1 MRVHELDEQYGVT
14 REVVKA
20 ALKAAGLNTHRFS
33 VVDAEE
39 LPRFEAALGL
49 PNDSPTV
56 DELLE
61 ESLGHFDAAIK
72 GEDMPA
78 EDRFPMVDSYGAF
91 RESLLLP
98 PDLAQELR
106 GQLKGRQVADA
117 MLNLERKELNVVT
130 WPDFQK
136 LRIPT

>member
-39 LPRFEAALGL
+39 LPRFEAALVMAKL
-49 PNDSPTV
+49 PPS

-61 ESLGHFDAAIK
+61 ESLEHFDAALK

-78 EDRFPMVDSYGAF
+78 EDRFTMVDSYGSF

-106 GQLKGRQVADA
+106 DQLKGRQVADA